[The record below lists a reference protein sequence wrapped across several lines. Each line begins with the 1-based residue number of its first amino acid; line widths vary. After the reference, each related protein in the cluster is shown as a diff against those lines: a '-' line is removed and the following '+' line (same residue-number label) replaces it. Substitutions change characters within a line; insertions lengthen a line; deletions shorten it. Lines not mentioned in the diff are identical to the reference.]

1 MNMNC
6 PNPQCKTT
14 GIPEDAKF
22 CPNCGA
28 LLVESNNG
36 ITQSKKLD
44 DEKLKNLDDNE
55 LLKIAKEEYK
65 DDLDYK
71 KDIDNFN
78 SCLWIVVPFAISGF
92 ITLLIG
98 ANGNKVEDG
107 AIFLSLIFIVISIV
121 VPLVIWRRINNKLL
135 TRFKKKHNIS
145 K

>member
-1 MNMNC
+1 MNC
-6 PNPQCKTT
+6 PNPRCKTT

-36 ITQSKKLD
+36 RTQSKKLD
-44 DEKLKNLDDNE
+44 DEKFKNLDDNE

-78 SCLWIVVPFAISGF
+78 SCLWIVVPFTIT

-98 ANGNKVEDG
+98 PTA
-107 AIFLSLIFIVISIV
+107 LSLIFIVISIV
-121 VPLVIWRRINNKLL
+121 VPLVIWKRINNKLL

>member
-1 MNMNC
+1 MNC
-6 PNPQCKTT
+6 SNPQCKTT
-14 GIPEDAKF
+14 NIPSDAKF

-28 LLVESNNG
+28 LLVKTNNRR
-36 ITQSKKLD
+36 TQPKKLD

-78 SCLWIVVPFAISGF
+78 FCLWIVVPFAISSF